1 MPTKI
6 AGLDDLVT
14 QVHESLTE
22 QGIKATKTLVKLVL
36 QESFTSIAK
45 LADADTTVRLRGF
58 GSFSLKER
66 AARQGRNP
74 QTGDAIQIA
83 ATTHL
88 HFKQSK
94 SAK

>member
-1 MPTKI
+1 MTTKI
-6 AGLDDLVT
+6 VGLDDLVAAT
-14 QVHESLTE
+14 QEALEAAGT
-22 QGIKATKTLVKLVL
+22 KASKTLVKNVL
-36 QESFTSIAK
+36 QQGFENIEA
-45 LADADTTVRLRGF
+45 LAVPGSTVRIRGF

-74 QTGDAIQIA
+74 QTGDTIQIE